1 MKMKKVLI
9 SLIVLLVV
17 AVAAAELFIGSSAT
31 SKPNK
36 IFIGEWKR
44 IDTVQKDN
52 MVITKEGD
60 GIVIKFGKDKA
71 VALYDNKKKA
81 LVIYFLADTMT
92 VSYQEK
98 TDHLIVHN
106 GKDGEFKRVD

>member
-1 MKMKKVLI
+1 MKKIFI
-9 SLIVLLVV
+9 SLIVLVV
-17 AVAAAELFIGSSAT
+17 AGFAIAEFFVNNT
-31 SKPNK
+31 VPSKPNK

-71 VALYDNKKKA
+71 VALYDNNKKV
-81 LVIYFLADTMT
+81 LIIYFLADTTT

-98 TDHLIVHN
+98 TDHLIVNN